1 MTDARAELNGKRAA
15 RAFDTIDRYA
25 THDEHG
31 ARQTALADLL
41 ADLMHAEQSTD
52 NTDDPIDFDR
62 ALDTAIEHFNRE
74 NTWGPCPW
82 LPCGAPDCAT
92 YGPLNVADCVRRPL
106 ASPAPTA
113 DDYVEQERDEDA
125 GDTLASLAAW
135 MDAQADEIRNT
146 PAEDGDTVSAL
157 VECARQV
164 RRVASLESDRL
175 ATIAQ
180 LVSLVTD
187 HEHNGMMHDALSGAC
202 DGVEWISTHLEG
214 WGIEIPFA
222 IDDPESEDYIFE
234 YKDGRRVTSTGEDVT
249 DND

>member
-15 RAFDTIDRYA
+15 RAFDTIDRYKIA

-31 ARQTALADLL
+31 DRQTALADLL
-41 ADLMHAEQSTD
+41 ADLMHAEQSAD
-52 NTDDPIDFDR
+52 NIDDPIDFDR

-92 YGPLNVADCVRRPL
+92 YGPLNVVDCVRLPL

-164 RRVASLESDRL
+164 RRVASLES
-175 ATIAQ
+175 
-180 LVSLVTD
+180 V
-187 HEHNGMMHDALSGAC
+187 
-202 DGVEWISTHLEG
+202 
-214 WGIEIPFA
+214 
-222 IDDPESEDYIFE
+222 FE
-234 YKDGRRVTSTGEDVT
+234 YTDGRRVTSTGEDVT

>member
-41 ADLMHAEQSTD
+41 ADLMHAEQSAD
-52 NTDDPIDFDR
+52 NIDDPIDFDR

-92 YGPLNVADCVRRPL
+92 YGPLNVVDCVRLPL

-135 MDAQADEIRNT
+135 MEEAAHEQTNSAPNLDAVACYDEAHEARG
-146 PAEDGDTVSAL
+146 AASAL
-157 VECARQV
+157 IECARQV
-164 RRVASLESDRL
+164 RRVASLES
-175 ATIAQ
+175 
-180 LVSLVTD
+180 V
-187 HEHNGMMHDALSGAC
+187 
-202 DGVEWISTHLEG
+202 
-214 WGIEIPFA
+214 
-222 IDDPESEDYIFE
+222 FE
-234 YKDGRRVTSTGEDVT
+234 YTDGRRVTSTGEDVT